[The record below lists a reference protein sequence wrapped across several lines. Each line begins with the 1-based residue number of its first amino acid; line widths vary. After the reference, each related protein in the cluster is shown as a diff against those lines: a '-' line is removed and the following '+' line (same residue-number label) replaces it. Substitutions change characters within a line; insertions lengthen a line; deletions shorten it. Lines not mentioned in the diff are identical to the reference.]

1 MIKPR
6 RGGENALQGQLSQ
19 CTTRSCI
26 TSFFCLQ
33 EAQSFSVYIFVKTAL
48 QLGLRRNP
56 ICRFLSSHTVTYFDA
71 STKAQHMKMGQL
83 YNHQAPLS
91 TGQRCPKAV
100 PGGLWHSHRTCLAAE
115 RGVWCSLIRDFAPL
129 ICSGFLRAGSLMERP
144 LSITAKLLHGS
155 PLNSPHQL
163 HYLQQYLQF
172 LWIRVIFKVS
182 SNPSHQG

>member
-6 RGGENALQGQLSQ
+6 RGGEDVLQGQLSR

-33 EAQSFSVYIFVKTAL
+33 EAQSFSVYIFVKIAL

-56 ICRFLSSHTVTYFDA
+56 IYRFLSSHTVTYFDA

-91 TGQRCPKAV
+91 TGQRCPRPARS
-100 PGGLWHSHRTCLAAE
+100 PPR
-115 RGVWCSLIRDFAPL
+115 CSLMPSQEDYGTATKPASLL
-129 ICSGFLRAGSLMERP
+129 IS
-144 LSITAKLLHGS
+144 
-155 PLNSPHQL
+155 
-163 HYLQQYLQF
+163 
-172 LWIRVIFKVS
+172 
-182 SNPSHQG
+182 